1 MNETAQQYI
10 RRITAYVEGRLPLTV
25 LAATANG
32 LERLI
37 KGVPASALR
46 ERPAADKWSAS
57 EIVAHL
63 GDAEIVTGFRIRL
76 ILGAPGTA
84 IAAYDQ
90 DSWVTSGHYETRDPD
105 KSVEQFRVLR
115 EANLALLT
123 SLTPE
128 QWQQYGMHSERGQ
141 ETIEQ
146 IVRMTAGHDI
156 NHLQQIERL
165 LPAKAGATGAA
176 QPR

>member
-1 MNETAQQYI
+1 MNETAQEYI
-10 RRITAYVEGRLPLTV
+10 RRITAHVEGQRPLAV
-25 LAATANG
+25 LAATASR

-37 KGVPASALR
+37 NGVPARALR

-90 DSWVTSGHYETRDPD
+90 DS
-105 KSVEQFRVLR
+105 
-115 EANLALLT
+115 
-123 SLTPE
+123 
-128 QWQQYGMHSERGQ
+128 
-141 ETIEQ
+141 
-146 IVRMTAGHDI
+146 
-156 NHLQQIERL
+156 
-165 LPAKAGATGAA
+165 
-176 QPR
+176 